1 MHVLCSIG
9 AQFLSL
15 AVALGIQRDHAR
27 YLYTKQ
33 LSDLC
38 AGEGIDSNVSDAANA
53 LARSC
58 MKK

>member
-9 AQFLSL
+9 ARFLSL
-15 AVALGIQRDHAR
+15 AVTLGIQRDHAK

-38 AGEGIDSNVSDAANA
+38 ACEGIDSDVSDAANA

-58 MKK
+58 MKQ